1 MPTKL
6 QRVIEALME
15 TVIRTLI
22 GTLLRN
28 PYKDS
33 LRIPVRV
40 WGCGIR
46 VEGGDGGD
54 SSGFGFRAPGL
65 GMLHRGWVVALG
77 IGRQGFRILRSRAAG
92 FFVRVSGLWVVVTAS
107 RAVLKSAGQCR
118 V

>member
-46 VEGGDGGD
+46 VGVRVLG
-54 SSGFGFRAPGL
+54 SG
-65 GMLHRGWVVALG
+65 
-77 IGRQGFRILRSRAAG
+77 
-92 FFVRVSGLWVVVTAS
+92 FVRV
-107 RAVLKSAGQCR
+107 
-118 V
+118 